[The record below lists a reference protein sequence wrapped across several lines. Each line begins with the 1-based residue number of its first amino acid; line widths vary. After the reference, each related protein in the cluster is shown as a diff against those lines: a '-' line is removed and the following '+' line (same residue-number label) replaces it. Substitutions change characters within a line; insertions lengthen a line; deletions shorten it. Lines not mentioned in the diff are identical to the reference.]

1 MLCLQGL
8 YPESHGIVGN
18 TMHDPVFNATFSL
31 RTREKLNHR
40 WWGGQPVSLLV
51 LGPGAILKIISA
63 AFRSAMKEERSV
75 LQIWITAEEQGV
87 KAGTFFWPWY
97 WRWTRAHVHFT

>member
-1 MLCLQGL
+1 GL

-40 WWGGQPVSLLV
+40 WWGGQPFFGSRCDIQGAETSTLGQLLSTYSTV
-51 LGPGAILKIISA
+51 LDTMPVVQA
-63 AFRSAMKEERSV
+63 AS
-75 LQIWITAEEQGV
+75 TAV
-87 KAGTFFWPWY
+87 
-97 WRWTRAHVHFT
+97 

>member
-1 MLCLQGL
+1 MFLTAAEGITGGMLLSLSLQGL

-40 WWGGQPVSLLV
+40 WWGGQPVSPLTRRILTLSLSFQKMLLSHIFLSGIV
-51 LGPGAILKIISA
+51 GNVGIDCI
-63 AFRSAMKEERSV
+63 E
-75 LQIWITAEEQGV
+75 
-87 KAGTFFWPWY
+87 
-97 WRWTRAHVHFT
+97 